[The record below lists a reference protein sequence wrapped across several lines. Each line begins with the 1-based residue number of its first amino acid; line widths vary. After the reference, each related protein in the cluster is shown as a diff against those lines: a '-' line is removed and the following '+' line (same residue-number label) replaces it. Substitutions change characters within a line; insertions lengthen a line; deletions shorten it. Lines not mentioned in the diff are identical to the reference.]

1 MTTDSRG
8 VRARYQ
14 RRYKK
19 QSRIFSRL
27 ESQPAIS
34 ATNCRHEILLHR
46 LTAPGTR
53 VAILAVSAS
62 CPARRPVST
71 GAASAAIQPEGK
83 AIPEFTL
90 SGQGRVLADKYCSRS
105 S

>member
-1 MTTDSRG
+1 MTTDSQE
-8 VRARYQ
+8 VRAHHQ

-19 QSRIFSRL
+19 HSRIFSRL

-62 CPARRPVST
+62 CPAREACEHGSRASRDPT
-71 GAASAAIQPEGK
+71 GG
-83 AIPEFTL
+83 
-90 SGQGRVLADKYCSRS
+90 
-105 S
+105 